1 MSRLTRRGGSVR
13 FPLGAAFL
21 VLVLACA
28 ATGSAAARSAPRRHT
43 IAIEGFVFRPDSVFV
58 AVGDTLEWLNQ
69 DAFDHSATAL
79 DKRFDSGVLV
89 KGAKAV
95 FVPSDAGS
103 VPYHCQLHPTMEGTI
118 IVR

>member
-1 MSRLTRRGGSVR
+1 MSGLTRRGGSVR

-43 IAIEGFVFRPDSVFV
+43 IAIQGFIFRPDSVFV
-58 AVGDTLEWLNQ
+58 AAGDTLEWVNQ
-69 DAFDHSATAL
+69 DAFDHSATAV
-79 DKRFDSGVLV
+79 DKRFYSGVLV

-95 FVPSDAGS
+95 FVPSDTGS
-103 VPYHCQLHPTMEGTI
+103 YPYRCHLHPTMEGTI